1 VPNIVCGNHD
11 WIILMLGNSSRL
23 LRATL
28 VASLM
33 FLPFLACQND
43 APSQPV
49 DAPPPAASP
58 ASSSVQSPIYAT
70 SVYTDQADQLAAGAG
85 GGSGHKK
92 GAGGMGGAG
101 K

>member
-49 DAPPPAASP
+49 DAPPAASP

-70 SVYTDQADQLAAGAG
+70 TVYTDQADQLAAGAG

>member
-1 VPNIVCGNHD
+1 MVCGNHD

-28 VASLM
+28 VVSLM

-43 APSQPV
+43 APSQQV
-49 DAPPPAASP
+49 DTRPETSS
-58 ASSSVQSPIYAT
+58 ASSWTQSATYAT
-70 SVYTDQADQLAAGAG
+70 SIYSDQADQLSAGAG
-85 GGSGHKK
+85 GTGGHTKK
-92 GAGGMGGAG
+92 GAGGTGGAG